1 MANGQGTSKTTT
13 DHNAIKKWAE
23 ERGGKPAKVK
33 GTGGG
38 GDVGM
43 IRFMFGGNDQALEE
57 ISWNDFFKEFDNKK
71 LALLYQDKT
80 REGQL
85 SRFFKFVRAR

>member
-1 MANGQGTSKTTT
+1 MAGSQSMTTT
-13 DHNAIKKWAE
+13 DHEAIKKWAE

-38 GDVGM
+38 GSVGM
-43 IRFMFGGNDQALEE
+43 IRFMFSSNGAALES
-57 ISWNDFFKEFDNKK
+57 ISWDDFFKEFDAKK

-80 REGQL
+80 REGQQ
-85 SRFFKFVRAR
+85 SRFFKFVHR